1 MSGPVE
7 PQGEDRQEN
16 GSAGEARRSENGRL
30 AAKLLTVSV
39 AMFGFGVFVMPP
51 LYETFCE
58 ITGLNQGGITIADA
72 APEQIDADR
81 SIKVRFD
88 ATTNSAL
95 NWDFDPVELALDI
108 PVGAPAEAFYVAE
121 NLEDSAVV
129 GMATFNVS
137 PPSAARYFVKVEC
150 FCFSQQV
157 LESGERREMPVYFFV
172 QPDLPA
178 DIQEMTLS
186 YTFFK
191 HENQDVAQN
200 AR

>member
-1 MSGPVE
+1 MSTPDERKQDEGGVNE
-7 PQGEDRQEN
+7 RRGGN
-16 GSAGEARRSENGRL
+16 GKL
-30 AAKLLTVSV
+30 VVKLLSVSV

-58 ITGLNQGGITIADA
+58 ITGLNQGGITVAEA
-72 APEQIDADR
+72 APEQAAGDR
-81 SIKVRFD
+81 SIKIRFD

-95 NWDFDPVELALDI
+95 NWDFGPVEYALDVPI
-108 PVGAPAEAFYVAE
+108 GAPAEAFYFAE
-121 NLEDSAVV
+121 NLEDNPVA

-150 FCFSQQV
+150 FCFTRQV
-157 LESGERREMPVYFFV
+157 LEGGERREMPVYFFI

-178 DIQEMTLS
+178 DIEEMTLS

-191 HENQDVAQN
+191 NDDQPVAQN